1 MLMLGWGLAAAL
13 GAVAGSLVIPTTTAL
28 TAALD
33 AGDPRATRS
42 RPPRSA
48 ASTARV
54 GAVVGG
60 LIVGVAQRADHRST
74 STRSTASS
82 SLVPF
87 GLILVV
93 LLFRPAGLFG
103 KVHVERV

>member
-1 MLMLGWGLAAAL
+1 MLGWGLAAAL

-28 TAALD
+28 TAASMQAILVY
-33 AGDPRATRS
+33 AF
-42 RPPRSA
+42 A
-48 ASTARV
+48 AAALGGFDSPV

-60 LIVGVAQRADHRST
+60 LIVGVANALTTQYIDALDGIEL
-74 STRSTASS
+74 
-82 SLVPF
+82 LVPF
-87 GLILVV
+87 GLILIV